1 MNTSYNTL
9 SQGAIL
15 HSSQYNYK
23 IEKVLGQGAFGI
35 TYLANVSLQGQLGQ
49 LDSNVYVT
57 IKEFFMKEINGR
69 EGTNV
74 TSSSSS
80 KGGLFYNYKEKF
92 AREAKNLSKLKHPN
106 IVNVMDYFE
115 ANNTCY
121 YVMEYLSGGD
131 LDTLIEKRRGLGE
144 EDTIR
149 FTKQIGSALSF
160 MHQSKMLHLDL
171 KPKNVMLN
179 NNNDAILIDFGLSK
193 QYDSSGEPE
202 SSTTVGRGTPGY
214 APLEQA
220 NYQDGHGFPVT
231 MDVYALGATM
241 YKMLFGVRAPEASVI
256 LNDGFPEEILQSHG
270 VSEQLVVLVKKAMSP
285 LKKDRYQQVADL
297 INGLKNKEHE
307 PTEIEIPIRIDSHTT
322 DVRISYYDGPIPNA
336 IRYEFV
342 ARKEGASIIYIEDWN
357 EQEAHVIIKDF
368 RWEEFTHTF
377 NSLNL
382 KCCQN
387 QRELV
392 DGGSITTIRLYNGES
407 ITINAKQQTCGISNS
422 GNLVGNVNPLHKYIC
437 SIPEVNSLIENTR
450 NQKEQPAK
458 DKDKT
463 NLLKEKSVWAFVFS
477 ILFFLGA
484 SYSIEWFLPFYALG
498 GVLFV
503 GLLTLISFAF
513 KKCAGAFIGV
523 GVLLGLLVGYL
534 MNMSFVLYGIVG
546 AGILITL
553 TTVALYNKRNRWIVT
568 TLILL
573 GSLFIF
579 YIWYSYNILQG
590 HINDENCEVS
600 TDSVDSS
607 DALESF
613 VEPQESFY
621 TEEDALAYDGE
632 TNGYKWVDLGLPSGT
647 KWAVSNI
654 GAAKPQMMGDY
665 YAWGETSIRISYT
678 ENNDYYF
685 NAKGLNPSHD
695 AACKKMGK
703 AWRIPSEENFEELIK
718 NCDYKLDA
726 DGAVFIG
733 KNGHKLYF
741 PFCGTKYD
749 KKVDQGDGTSMSNTS
764 YWTSTPWITDDEF
777 FSNSGAKTFSLWKDH
792 AEINQLATFHGL
804 NIRAVTK

>member
-1 MNTSYNTL
+1 MNTNYNTL
-9 SQGAIL
+9 TQGAIL

-35 TYLANVSLQGQLGQ
+35 TYLAKVSLQGQLGQ

-69 EGTNV
+69 EGTSV
-74 TSSSSS
+74 TASSTG
-80 KGGLFYNYKEKF
+80 KGGLFYDYKQKF
-92 AREAKNLSKLKHPN
+92 SREAKNLSKLKHPN

-131 LDTLIEKRRGLGE
+131 LDTMIETRRGLGE
-144 EDTIR
+144 EETIR
-149 FTKQIGSALSF
+149 FTKEIGSALSF
-160 MHQSKMLHLDL
+160 MHKNKMLHLDL

-179 NNNDAILIDFGLSK
+179 ASGNAILIDFGLSK

-241 YKMLFGVRAPEASVI
+241 YKMLVGVRAPEASVI
-256 LNDGFPEEILQSHG
+256 LNDGFPEEVLQSHG
-270 VSEQLVVLVKKAMSP
+270 VSEQIVALVKKAMSP

-297 INGLKNKEHE
+297 INGLKKKEHE
-307 PTEIEIPIRIDSHTT
+307 QTEIDIPIRIDLHTT
-322 DVRISYYDGPIPNA
+322 SVRISYHDGPIPEA
-336 IRYEFV
+336 IGYDFIANRNGKCDFTI
-342 ARKEGASIIYIEDWN
+342 KDWN
-357 EQEAHVIIKDF
+357 GKISSIQIGNFNWQQFEKMFNLQKLKYEQNTEKSF
-368 RWEEFTHTF
+368 E
-377 NSLNL
+377 
-382 KCCQN
+382 
-387 QRELV
+387 
-392 DGGSITTIRLYNGES
+392 GGSFTTIELYNGKSVAVRAE
-407 ITINAKQQTCGISNS
+407 QQTGGISNA
-422 GNLVGNVNPLHKYIC
+422 GNLVGNVYPLHKYIC
-437 SIPEVNSLIENTR
+437 SIPEVNFLIENIR
-450 NQKEQPAK
+450 NQKEQPSK

-463 NLLKEKSVWAFVFS
+463 NLLKEKSLWAFVFS
-477 ILFFLGA
+477 VLLFMGA

-513 KKCAGAFIGV
+513 KKYAGAFISV
-523 GVLLGLLVGYL
+523 GVLFGLLVGYL

-553 TTVALYNKRNRWIVT
+553 TTVALYSKRNRWIVS
-568 TLILL
+568 TLVLL
-573 GSLFIF
+573 GSLFNF

-590 HINDENCEVS
+590 HINDENCEVA

-613 VEPQESFY
+613 AKPQESFY
-621 TEEDALAYDGE
+621 SEEDALAYDGK

-654 GAAKPQMMGDY
+654 GADKPQMIGDY
-665 YAWGETSIRISYT
+665 YAWGETSIRNSYT

-685 NAKGLNPSHD
+685 NSKVLSPSHD
-695 AACKKMGK
+695 VASKKMGK
-703 AWRIPSEENFEELIK
+703 AWRIPSEEIYEELIQ

-741 PFCGTKYD
+741 PFSGTKYD
-749 KKVDQGDGTSMSNTS
+749 KKVNHGNGSNMSNTD
-764 YWTSTPWITDDEF
+764 YWTSTPWITDDEL
-777 FSNSGAKTFSLWKDH
+777 FSNSCAKTFSLWNNR

-804 NIRAVTK
+804 NIRAVIK